1 MHPDRKRLI
10 DLIQPRE
17 LPPARLDRLLAGGWF
32 RGGPAL
38 FRPRVLC
45 MEGGLF
51 SILNIRL
58 PLDGYSPSGS
68 LQRILRRHAGFRT
81 EIGPVQPDADTERL
95 YQAQKARFRGFIFP
109 TLEDFL
115 FAGISR
121 SLFQTREVRVYDGD
135 RLIAASYFDI
145 GARAAASLLG
155 LFDAEYSRLSPGL
168 YTMLCEIRYGIG
180 QGLRWY
186 YPGYVLDGD
195 PSFNYKLRLGDM
207 QYYTFEGRWQ
217 RMSRLDPDRLAGNVI
232 HAAIARAEL
241 LLSGSPIRPQRHY
254 NVFFSL
260 GYLVNQQD
268 SFLESP
274 LLLICR
280 WHSED
285 RLIGIDYL
293 FEQGCYRIVEV
304 YVSPDY
310 PDIMLAEYSDAY
322 FAQETELSGIPILEA
337 VLDQDPDA
345 ERIVQRLRAF
355 MR

>member
-51 SILNIRL
+51 SILNVRL
-58 PLDGYSPSGS
+58 PLDGYQPSDS
-68 LQRILRRHAGFRT
+68 LHRIMRRHKGFRT
-81 EIGPVQPDADTERL
+81 EIGPVQVDEHAEQL

-121 SLFQTREVRVYDGD
+121 SLFQTREVRVYDGS
-135 RLIAASYFDI
+135 RLIAASYFDT
-145 GARAAASLLG
+145 GERSAASLLG
-155 LFDAEYSRLSPGL
+155 LFDPAYRRISPGL
-168 YTMLCEIRYGIG
+168 YTMLCEVRYGIE

-195 PSFNYKLRLGDM
+195 PSFNYKLRLGAM

-217 RMSRLDPDRLAGNVI
+217 RMSRMNPEQLAGNVI
-232 HAAIARAEL
+232 QTAIARVEQL
-241 LLSGSPIRPQRHY
+241 LAGSAIRPLRHY

-285 RLIGIDYL
+285 RLLGVDYL

-322 FAQETELSGIPILEA
+322 FAQETELNGIPILEA
-337 VLDQDPDA
+337 VLEQHPDA
-345 ERIVQRLRAF
+345 EYIAARLRALIP
-355 MR
+355 